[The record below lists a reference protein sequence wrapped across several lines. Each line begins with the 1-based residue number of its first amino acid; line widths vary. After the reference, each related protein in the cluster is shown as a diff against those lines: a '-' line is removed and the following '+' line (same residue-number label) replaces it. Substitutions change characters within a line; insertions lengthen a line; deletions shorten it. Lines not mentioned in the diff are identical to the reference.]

1 MLLSGPKASFY
12 PFCSPNQS
20 SNGFFRRVRPQAVCG
35 GGGSWGFGPY
45 FGCFPPR
52 SVAQSSGSAA
62 QRARGGL
69 WAPLGSWS
77 SSGGLGEAGREETS
91 LGTKQGSGRP
101 LEEVSAPSVQK
112 GRCGCPGRPGWGWMD
127 EAGKRPAGFF
137 WQRSLLP
144 ALLPREDDAA
154 AGLLPA
160 AVSLQLLLGPGARGH
175 RCQHQGG
182 LESRDLGSPGPG
194 GW

>member
-1 MLLSGPKASFY
+1 M
-12 PFCSPNQS
+12 
-20 SNGFFRRVRPQAVCG
+20 CG

-112 GRCGCPGRPGWGWMD
+112 GRCRCPGRPGWGWMD

-137 WQRSLLP
+137 LATQPPARSAAPGGRCCRWFAACSSVLAAPPGSWGTGTPVPTSGRVGEQGFGFSWPRGLVAEAVASIPSPQRG
-144 ALLPREDDAA
+144 RGEE
-154 AGLLPA
+154 
-160 AVSLQLLLGPGARGH
+160 GA
-175 RCQHQGG
+175 
-182 LESRDLGSPGPG
+182 SPGMRLRG
-194 GW
+194 